1 MSRSTQQLKELTTG
15 VHLVII
21 GGFTAVKN
29 PDGSLKESKTGKKLI
44 QVRFTDNFNKS
55 FDKQYWVKGSREFE
69 FNKIMTCVGIDRT
82 KYSTFKEMIAEALNK
97 RLWLCIQEVSLID
110 GEDIIETYNQIFDYE
125 PCINPE
131 KKPVKKGDPANHP
144 KGIPQGDFITCKQ
157 INFPKQIEI
166 EQEKK
171 SKEHLTPTIE
181 HLKKQEAEI
190 QMDAIWDATK
200 LEEKAFSGDKNKV
213 FEQDEVGLFPTI
225 NKKEVKDKVI
235 DETLEMYGLAPTT
248 INKKEI
254 IAKAKEMIAKVES
267 KVKEPK
273 KDTDTINWEDYK

>member
-97 RLWLCIQEVSLID
+97 RLWLCIQEVSLISSAPN
-110 GEDIIETYNQIFDYE
+110 TSN
-125 PCINPE
+125 C
-131 KKPVKKGDPANHP
+131 A
-144 KGIPQGDFITCKQ
+144 
-157 INFPKQIEI
+157 
-166 EQEKK
+166 
-171 SKEHLTPTIE
+171 
-181 HLKKQEAEI
+181 
-190 QMDAIWDATK
+190 
-200 LEEKAFSGDKNKV
+200 
-213 FEQDEVGLFPTI
+213 
-225 NKKEVKDKVI
+225 VI
-235 DETLEMYGLAPTT
+235 
-248 INKKEI
+248 
-254 IAKAKEMIAKVES
+254 VS
-267 KVKEPK
+267 
-273 KDTDTINWEDYK
+273 